1 MKKLLI
7 VLLVIGVILAGGCAE
22 VAAPER
28 EAPAQII
35 ENVTPR
41 EAFAL
46 IQDNEDNP
54 DFIIIDVRT
63 PEEFAEG
70 HVEDAIIIDFYS
82 ESFADELNALDKNKT
97 YLIYC
102 RSGGRS
108 GKALKIMEELGFTK
122 VYNMSGGIV
131 DWKAEGLPTTK

>member
-82 ESFADELNALDKNKT
+82 ESFRSEVNALDKNKT

-108 GKALKIMEELGFTK
+108 GKALKIMVELGFRE